1 MGLQFLYYIRTR
13 PSDPRLHVF
22 RSSSTSDNLHQFA
35 SNDGLS
41 GTVEK
46 NLELVDHVTCV
57 LGRVVHGVAT
67 GGLLASVAF
76 GESPEQG
83 VRESVLAEVAKCLI
97 VNLEGSKIGYDAS
110 VKQNM

>member
-1 MGLQFLYYIRTR
+1 M
-13 PSDPRLHVF
+13 
-22 RSSSTSDNLHQFA
+22 
-35 SNDGLS
+35 S